1 MGLNAF
7 FTYTLVLGKGVPW
20 QTALGIVFIS
30 GFFFLI
36 LSIGGIREKIANAI
50 PLPLKIAVGGGIGMF
65 ITLIGLKNM
74 GVVVANDSTLVALG
88 PITTTVLI
96 GIVGLIVSMVLEIE
110 RVKGGMLIGI
120 LVSTILAFITGNV
133 DVPSQFISMP
143 PSAAPIAMKLDIIG
157 AFKLSLIGP
166 IFSFMFVDLFDTLGT
181 LISCSKQMG
190 MVDEKGGMLIGILV
204 STILAFITGNV
215 DVPSQIISMPPS
227 AAPIA
232 MKLDIVGALKLSLIG
247 PIFSFM
253 FVDLFD
259 TLGTLIS
266 CSKQMGMVD
275 EKGHIQGLGKML
287 YTDVSAT
294 IAGAMMG
301 TSTVTTFVE
310 SAAGV
315 AVGARTGFAS
325 VITALMFI
333 GALFFSPIVGVV
345 PAYATAPA
353 LIIVGGYMFKN
364 VKDLDFT
371 DMKSLFPA
379 FIIIVAMPLTYSISI
394 GATAPALIIVGGYMF
409 KNVKDLDFTDM
420 KSLFPAFI
428 IIVAMPLTYS
438 ISIGL
443 SLGFLAYIL
452 LHLVTGDFKKIN
464 FTLLFIGALCF
475 VNLVV

>member
-1 MGLNAF
+1 MSQNDGILENYFKISERGSSVKQEIIGGITTFLAMSYIIFVNPAILGDAGMDRGALITVTCLASALATMLSGVWANAPFALAPGMGLNAF

-74 GVVVANDSTLVALG
+74 GVVVANDATLVALG

-96 GIVGLIVSMVLEIE
+96 GVAGLIVSMVLEIE

-143 PSAAPIAMKLDIIG
+143 PSVAPIAMKLDIIG
-157 AFKLSLIGP
+157 AF
-166 IFSFMFVDLFDTLGT
+166 
-181 LISCSKQMG
+181 
-190 MVDEKGGMLIGILV
+190 
-204 STILAFITGNV
+204 
-215 DVPSQIISMPPS
+215 
-227 AAPIA
+227 
-232 MKLDIVGALKLSLIG
+232 KLSLIG

-394 GATAPALIIVGGYMF
+394 G
-409 KNVKDLDFTDM
+409 
-420 KSLFPAFI
+420 
-428 IIVAMPLTYS
+428 
-438 ISIGL
+438 L

-452 LHLVTGDFKKIN
+452 LHLITGDFKKIN

>member
-1 MGLNAF
+1 MSQNAGILENYFKISERGSTVKQEVIGGITTFLAMSYIIFVNPAILGDAGMDRGALITVTCLASALATLLSGVWANAPFALAPGMGLNAF

-74 GVVVANDSTLVALG
+74 GVVVANDATLVALG

-143 PSAAPIAMKLDIIG
+143 PSAAPIAMKLDII
-157 AFKLSLIGP
+157 
-166 IFSFMFVDLFDTLGT
+166 
-181 LISCSKQMG
+181 
-190 MVDEKGGMLIGILV
+190 
-204 STILAFITGNV
+204 
-215 DVPSQIISMPPS
+215 
-227 AAPIA
+227 
-232 MKLDIVGALKLSLIG
+232 GALKLSLIG

-315 AVGARTGFAS
+315 AIGARTGLAS
-325 VITALMFI
+325 VVTALMFI
-333 GALFFSPIVGVV
+333 GALFFAPIVGVV
-345 PAYATAPA
+345 PAY
-353 LIIVGGYMFKN
+353 
-364 VKDLDFT
+364 
-371 DMKSLFPA
+371 
-379 FIIIVAMPLTYSISI
+379 
-394 GATAPALIIVGGYMF
+394 ATAPALIIVGGYMF

-452 LHLVTGDFKKIN
+452 LHLLTGDFKKIN

-475 VNLVV
+475 VNLIV

>member
-1 MGLNAF
+1 MSQNAGILENYFKISERGSTVKQEVIGGITTFLAMSYIIFVNPAILGDAGMDRGALITVTCLASALATLLSGVWANAPFALAPGMGLNAF

-74 GVVVANDSTLVALG
+74 GVVVANDATLVALG

-96 GIVGLIVSMVLEIE
+96 GVAGLIVSMVLEIE

-190 MVDEKGGMLIGILV
+190 MVDEKG
-204 STILAFITGNV
+204 
-215 DVPSQIISMPPS
+215 
-227 AAPIA
+227 
-232 MKLDIVGALKLSLIG
+232 
-247 PIFSFM
+247 
-253 FVDLFD
+253 
-259 TLGTLIS
+259 
-266 CSKQMGMVD
+266 
-275 EKGHIQGLGKML
+275 HIQGLGKML

-315 AVGARTGFAS
+315 AIGARTGLAS

-345 PAYATAPA
+345 PAY
-353 LIIVGGYMFKN
+353 
-364 VKDLDFT
+364 
-371 DMKSLFPA
+371 
-379 FIIIVAMPLTYSISI
+379 
-394 GATAPALIIVGGYMF
+394 ATAPALIIVGGYMF

-475 VNLVV
+475 VNLIV

>member
-1 MGLNAF
+1 MSQNTGILENYFKISERGSTVKQEVIGGITTFLAMSYIIFVNPAILGDAGMDRGALITVTCLASALATLLSGVWANAPFALAPGMGLNAF

-74 GVVVANDSTLVALG
+74 GVVVANDATLVALG

-157 AFKLSLIGP
+157 AF
-166 IFSFMFVDLFDTLGT
+166 
-181 LISCSKQMG
+181 
-190 MVDEKGGMLIGILV
+190 
-204 STILAFITGNV
+204 
-215 DVPSQIISMPPS
+215 
-227 AAPIA
+227 
-232 MKLDIVGALKLSLIG
+232 KLSLIG

-394 GATAPALIIVGGYMF
+394 G
-409 KNVKDLDFTDM
+409 
-420 KSLFPAFI
+420 
-428 IIVAMPLTYS
+428 
-438 ISIGL
+438 L

-452 LHLVTGDFKKIN
+452 LHLLTGDFKKIN

>member
-1 MGLNAF
+1 MSQNTGILENYFKISERGSTVKQEVIGGITTFLAMSYIIFVNPAILGDAGMDRGALITVTCLASALATLLSGVWANAPFALAPGMGLNAF

-74 GVVVANDSTLVALG
+74 GVVVANDATLVALG

-96 GIVGLIVSMVLEIE
+96 GIAGLIVSMVLEIE

-190 MVDEKGGMLIGILV
+190 MVDEKG
-204 STILAFITGNV
+204 
-215 DVPSQIISMPPS
+215 
-227 AAPIA
+227 
-232 MKLDIVGALKLSLIG
+232 
-247 PIFSFM
+247 
-253 FVDLFD
+253 
-259 TLGTLIS
+259 
-266 CSKQMGMVD
+266 
-275 EKGHIQGLGKML
+275 HIQGLGKML

-315 AVGARTGFAS
+315 AIGARTGLAS
-325 VITALMFI
+325 VVTALMFI
-333 GALFFSPIVGVV
+333 GALFFAPIVGVV
-345 PAYATAPA
+345 PAY
-353 LIIVGGYMFKN
+353 
-364 VKDLDFT
+364 
-371 DMKSLFPA
+371 
-379 FIIIVAMPLTYSISI
+379 
-394 GATAPALIIVGGYMF
+394 ATAPALIIVGGYMF

-452 LHLVTGDFKKIN
+452 LHLLTGDFKKIN

>member
-1 MGLNAF
+1 MSQNAGILENYFKISERGSTVKQEVIGGITTFLAMSYIIFVNPAILGDAGMDRGALITVTCLASALATLLSGVWANAPFALAPGMGLNAF

-36 LSIGGIREKIANAI
+36 LSIGGVREKIANAI

-74 GVVVANDSTLVALG
+74 GIVVANDATLVALG

-96 GIVGLIVSMVLEIE
+96 GVVGLIVSMVLEIE

-190 MVDEKGGMLIGILV
+190 MVDEKG
-204 STILAFITGNV
+204 
-215 DVPSQIISMPPS
+215 
-227 AAPIA
+227 
-232 MKLDIVGALKLSLIG
+232 
-247 PIFSFM
+247 
-253 FVDLFD
+253 
-259 TLGTLIS
+259 
-266 CSKQMGMVD
+266 
-275 EKGHIQGLGKML
+275 HIQGLGKML

-315 AVGARTGFAS
+315 AIGARTGLAS
-325 VITALMFI
+325 VVTALMFI
-333 GALFFSPIVGVV
+333 GALFFAPIVGVV
-345 PAYATAPA
+345 PAY
-353 LIIVGGYMFKN
+353 
-364 VKDLDFT
+364 
-371 DMKSLFPA
+371 
-379 FIIIVAMPLTYSISI
+379 
-394 GATAPALIIVGGYMF
+394 ATAPALIIVGGYMF

-452 LHLVTGDFKKIN
+452 LHLLTGDFKKIN

-475 VNLVV
+475 VNLIV

>member
-1 MGLNAF
+1 MSQNTGILENYFKISERGSTVKQEVIGGITTFLAMSYIIFVNPAILGDAGMDRGALITVTCLASALATLLSGVWANAPFALAPGMGLNAF

-74 GVVVANDSTLVALG
+74 GVVVANDATLVALG

-96 GIVGLIVSMVLEIE
+96 GVAGLIVSMVLEIE

-143 PSAAPIAMKLDIIG
+143 PSVAPIAMKLDIIG
-157 AFKLSLIGP
+157 AF
-166 IFSFMFVDLFDTLGT
+166 
-181 LISCSKQMG
+181 
-190 MVDEKGGMLIGILV
+190 
-204 STILAFITGNV
+204 
-215 DVPSQIISMPPS
+215 
-227 AAPIA
+227 
-232 MKLDIVGALKLSLIG
+232 KLSLIG

-394 GATAPALIIVGGYMF
+394 G
-409 KNVKDLDFTDM
+409 
-420 KSLFPAFI
+420 
-428 IIVAMPLTYS
+428 
-438 ISIGL
+438 L

-452 LHLVTGDFKKIN
+452 LHLLTGDFKKIN

-475 VNLVV
+475 VNLIV

>member
-1 MGLNAF
+1 MSQNAGILENYFKISERGSTVKQEVIGGITTFLAMSYIIFVNPAILGDAGMDRGALITVTCLASALATLLSGVWANAPFALAPGMGLNAF

-74 GVVVANDSTLVALG
+74 GVVVANDVTLVALG

-96 GIVGLIVSMVLEIE
+96 GVAGLIVSMVLEIE

-190 MVDEKGGMLIGILV
+190 MVDEKG
-204 STILAFITGNV
+204 
-215 DVPSQIISMPPS
+215 
-227 AAPIA
+227 
-232 MKLDIVGALKLSLIG
+232 
-247 PIFSFM
+247 
-253 FVDLFD
+253 
-259 TLGTLIS
+259 
-266 CSKQMGMVD
+266 
-275 EKGHIQGLGKML
+275 HIQGLGKML

-315 AVGARTGFAS
+315 AIGARTGLAS
-325 VITALMFI
+325 VVTALMFI
-333 GALFFSPIVGVV
+333 GALFFAPIVGVV
-345 PAYATAPA
+345 PAY
-353 LIIVGGYMFKN
+353 
-364 VKDLDFT
+364 
-371 DMKSLFPA
+371 
-379 FIIIVAMPLTYSISI
+379 
-394 GATAPALIIVGGYMF
+394 ATAPALIIVGGYMF

-452 LHLVTGDFKKIN
+452 LHLLTGDFKKIN

-475 VNLVV
+475 VNLIV

>member
-1 MGLNAF
+1 MSQNAGILENYFKISERGSTVKQEVIGGITTFLAMSYIIFVNPAILGDAGMDRGALITVTCLASALATLLSGVWANAPFALAPGMGLNAF

-74 GVVVANDSTLVALG
+74 GVVVANDATLVALG

-96 GIVGLIVSMVLEIE
+96 GVAGLIVSMVLEIE
-110 RVKGGMLIGI
+110 RV
-120 LVSTILAFITGNV
+120 
-133 DVPSQFISMP
+133 
-143 PSAAPIAMKLDIIG
+143 
-157 AFKLSLIGP
+157 
-166 IFSFMFVDLFDTLGT
+166 
-181 LISCSKQMG
+181 
-190 MVDEKGGMLIGILV
+190 KGGMLIGILV

-232 MKLDIVGALKLSLIG
+232 MKLDIIGALKLSLIG

-275 EKGHIQGLGKML
+275 EKGHIQGLGKMI

-315 AVGARTGFAS
+315 AIGARTGLAS
-325 VITALMFI
+325 VVTALMFI
-333 GALFFSPIVGVV
+333 GALFFAPIVGVV
-345 PAYATAPA
+345 PAY
-353 LIIVGGYMFKN
+353 
-364 VKDLDFT
+364 
-371 DMKSLFPA
+371 
-379 FIIIVAMPLTYSISI
+379 
-394 GATAPALIIVGGYMF
+394 ATAPALIIVGGYMF

-452 LHLVTGDFKKIN
+452 LHLLTGDFKKIN

-475 VNLVV
+475 VNLIV

>member
-1 MGLNAF
+1 MSQNAGILENYFKISERGSTVKQEVIGGITTFLAMSYIIFVNPAILGDAGMDRGALITVTCLASALATLLSGVWANAPFALAPGMGLNAF

-74 GVVVANDSTLVALG
+74 GVVVANDATLVALG

-157 AFKLSLIGP
+157 AF
-166 IFSFMFVDLFDTLGT
+166 
-181 LISCSKQMG
+181 
-190 MVDEKGGMLIGILV
+190 
-204 STILAFITGNV
+204 
-215 DVPSQIISMPPS
+215 
-227 AAPIA
+227 
-232 MKLDIVGALKLSLIG
+232 KLSLIG

-394 GATAPALIIVGGYMF
+394 G
-409 KNVKDLDFTDM
+409 
-420 KSLFPAFI
+420 
-428 IIVAMPLTYS
+428 
-438 ISIGL
+438 L

-452 LHLVTGDFKKIN
+452 LHLLTGDFKKIN

-475 VNLVV
+475 VNLIV

>member
-1 MGLNAF
+1 MSQNAGILENYFKISERGSTVKQEVIGGITTFLAMSYIIFVNPAILGDAGMDRGALITVTCLASALATLLSGVWANAPFALAPGMGLNAF

-74 GVVVANDSTLVALG
+74 GVVVANDATLVALG

-96 GIVGLIVSMVLEIE
+96 GVAGLIVSMVLEIE

-133 DVPSQFISMP
+133 DIPSQF
-143 PSAAPIAMKLDIIG
+143 
-157 AFKLSLIGP
+157 
-166 IFSFMFVDLFDTLGT
+166 
-181 LISCSKQMG
+181 
-190 MVDEKGGMLIGILV
+190 
-204 STILAFITGNV
+204 
-215 DVPSQIISMPPS
+215 ISMPPS

-315 AVGARTGFAS
+315 AIGARTGLAS
-325 VITALMFI
+325 VVTALMFI
-333 GALFFSPIVGVV
+333 GALFFAPIVGVV
-345 PAYATAPA
+345 PAY
-353 LIIVGGYMFKN
+353 
-364 VKDLDFT
+364 
-371 DMKSLFPA
+371 
-379 FIIIVAMPLTYSISI
+379 
-394 GATAPALIIVGGYMF
+394 ATAPALIIVGGYMF

-452 LHLVTGDFKKIN
+452 LHLLTGDFKKIN

-475 VNLVV
+475 VNLIV

>member
-1 MGLNAF
+1 MSQNTGILENYFKISERGSTVKQEVIGGITTFLAMSYIIFVNPAILGDAGMDRGALITVTCLASALATLLSGVWANAPFALAPGMGLNAF

-74 GVVVANDSTLVALG
+74 GVVVANDATLVALG

-96 GIVGLIVSMVLEIE
+96 GIAGLIVSMVLEIE

-190 MVDEKGGMLIGILV
+190 MVDEKG
-204 STILAFITGNV
+204 
-215 DVPSQIISMPPS
+215 
-227 AAPIA
+227 
-232 MKLDIVGALKLSLIG
+232 
-247 PIFSFM
+247 
-253 FVDLFD
+253 
-259 TLGTLIS
+259 
-266 CSKQMGMVD
+266 
-275 EKGHIQGLGKML
+275 HIQGLGKML

-315 AVGARTGFAS
+315 AIGARTGLAS
-325 VITALMFI
+325 VVTALMFI
-333 GALFFSPIVGVV
+333 GALFFAPIVGVV
-345 PAYATAPA
+345 PAY
-353 LIIVGGYMFKN
+353 
-364 VKDLDFT
+364 
-371 DMKSLFPA
+371 
-379 FIIIVAMPLTYSISI
+379 
-394 GATAPALIIVGGYMF
+394 ATAPALIIVGGYMF

-452 LHLVTGDFKKIN
+452 LHLLTGDFKKIN

-475 VNLVV
+475 VNLIV

>member
-1 MGLNAF
+1 MSQNAGILENYFKISERGSTVKQEVIGGITTFLAMSYIIFVNPAILGDAGMDRGALITVTCLASALATLLSGVWANAPFALAPGMGLNAF

-74 GVVVANDSTLVALG
+74 GVVVANDATLVALG

-96 GIVGLIVSMVLEIE
+96 GVAGLIVSMVLEIE

-120 LVSTILAFITGNV
+120 LVSTILAFIT
-133 DVPSQFISMP
+133 
-143 PSAAPIAMKLDIIG
+143 A
-157 AFKLSLIGP
+157 
-166 IFSFMFVDLFDTLGT
+166 
-181 LISCSKQMG
+181 
-190 MVDEKGGMLIGILV
+190 
-204 STILAFITGNV
+204 NV

-232 MKLDIVGALKLSLIG
+232 MKLDIIGALKLSLIG

-315 AVGARTGFAS
+315 AIGARTGLAS
-325 VITALMFI
+325 VVTALMFI
-333 GALFFSPIVGVV
+333 GALFFAPIVGVV
-345 PAYATAPA
+345 PAY
-353 LIIVGGYMFKN
+353 
-364 VKDLDFT
+364 
-371 DMKSLFPA
+371 
-379 FIIIVAMPLTYSISI
+379 
-394 GATAPALIIVGGYMF
+394 ATAPALIIVGGYMF

-452 LHLVTGDFKKIN
+452 LHLLTGDFKKIN

-475 VNLVV
+475 VNLIV

>member
-1 MGLNAF
+1 MSQNAGILENYFKISERGSTVKQEVIGGITTFLAMSYIIFVNPAILGDAGMDRGALITVTCLASALATLLSGVWANAPFALAPGMGLNAF

-74 GVVVANDSTLVALG
+74 GVVVANDATLVALG

-96 GIVGLIVSMVLEIE
+96 GVAGLIVSMVLEIE

-143 PSAAPIAMKLDIIG
+143 PSA
-157 AFKLSLIGP
+157 
-166 IFSFMFVDLFDTLGT
+166 T
-181 LISCSKQMG
+181 
-190 MVDEKGGMLIGILV
+190 
-204 STILAFITGNV
+204 
-215 DVPSQIISMPPS
+215 
-227 AAPIA
+227 PIA

-315 AVGARTGFAS
+315 AIGARTGLAS
-325 VITALMFI
+325 VVTALMFI
-333 GALFFSPIVGVV
+333 GALFFAPIVGVV
-345 PAYATAPA
+345 PAY
-353 LIIVGGYMFKN
+353 
-364 VKDLDFT
+364 
-371 DMKSLFPA
+371 
-379 FIIIVAMPLTYSISI
+379 
-394 GATAPALIIVGGYMF
+394 ATAPALIIVGGYMF

-452 LHLVTGDFKKIN
+452 LHLLTGDFKKIN

-475 VNLVV
+475 VNLIV

>member
-1 MGLNAF
+1 MSQNAGILENYFKISERGSTVKQEVIGGITTFLAMSYIIFVNPAILGDAGMDRGALITVTCLASALATLLSGVWANAPFALAPGMGLNAF

-74 GVVVANDSTLVALG
+74 GVVVANDATLVALG

-190 MVDEKGGMLIGILV
+190 MVDEKG
-204 STILAFITGNV
+204 
-215 DVPSQIISMPPS
+215 
-227 AAPIA
+227 
-232 MKLDIVGALKLSLIG
+232 
-247 PIFSFM
+247 
-253 FVDLFD
+253 
-259 TLGTLIS
+259 
-266 CSKQMGMVD
+266 
-275 EKGHIQGLGKML
+275 HIQGLGKML

-315 AVGARTGFAS
+315 AIGARTGLAS
-325 VITALMFI
+325 VVTALMFI
-333 GALFFSPIVGVV
+333 GALFFAPIVGVV

-371 DMKSLFPA
+371 DMKSLF
-379 FIIIVAMPLTYSISI
+379 S
-394 GATAPALIIVGGYMF
+394 
-409 KNVKDLDFTDM
+409 
-420 KSLFPAFI
+420 AFI

-452 LHLVTGDFKKIN
+452 LHLLTGDFKKIN

>member
-1 MGLNAF
+1 MSQNTGILENYFKISERGSTVKQEVIGGITTFLAMSYIIFVNPAILGDAGMDRGALITVTCLASALATLLSGVWANAPFALAPGMGLNAF

-74 GVVVANDSTLVALG
+74 GVVVANDATLVALG

-190 MVDEKGGMLIGILV
+190 MVDEKG
-204 STILAFITGNV
+204 
-215 DVPSQIISMPPS
+215 
-227 AAPIA
+227 
-232 MKLDIVGALKLSLIG
+232 
-247 PIFSFM
+247 
-253 FVDLFD
+253 
-259 TLGTLIS
+259 
-266 CSKQMGMVD
+266 
-275 EKGHIQGLGKML
+275 HIQGLGKML

-315 AVGARTGFAS
+315 AIGARTGFAS

-364 VKDLDFT
+364 VKALDFS

-379 FIIIVAMPLTYSISI
+379 FINIVA
-394 GATAPALIIVGGYMF
+394 
-409 KNVKDLDFTDM
+409 
-420 KSLFPAFI
+420 
-428 IIVAMPLTYS
+428 
-438 ISIGL
+438 
-443 SLGFLAYIL
+443 IL
-452 LHLVTGDFKKIN
+452 LT
-464 FTLLFIGALCF
+464 
-475 VNLVV
+475 

>member
-1 MGLNAF
+1 MSQNTGILENYFKISERGSTVKQEIIGGITTFLAMSYIIFVNPAILGDAGMDRGALITVTCLASALATLLSGVWANAPFALAPGMGLNAF

-74 GVVVANDSTLVALG
+74 GVVVANDATLVALG

-190 MVDEKGGMLIGILV
+190 MVDEKG
-204 STILAFITGNV
+204 
-215 DVPSQIISMPPS
+215 
-227 AAPIA
+227 
-232 MKLDIVGALKLSLIG
+232 
-247 PIFSFM
+247 
-253 FVDLFD
+253 
-259 TLGTLIS
+259 
-266 CSKQMGMVD
+266 
-275 EKGHIQGLGKML
+275 HIQGLGKML

-315 AVGARTGFAS
+315 AIGARTGFAS

-345 PAYATAPA
+345 PAY
-353 LIIVGGYMFKN
+353 
-364 VKDLDFT
+364 
-371 DMKSLFPA
+371 
-379 FIIIVAMPLTYSISI
+379 
-394 GATAPALIIVGGYMF
+394 ATAPALIIVGGYMF

>member
-1 MGLNAF
+1 MSQNTGILENYFKISERGSTVKQEVIGGITTFLAMSYIIFVNPAILGDAGMDRGALITVTCLASALATLLSGVWANAPFALAPGMGLNAF

-74 GVVVANDSTLVALG
+74 GVVVANDATLVALG

-96 GIVGLIVSMVLEIE
+96 GIAGLIVSMVLEIE

-190 MVDEKGGMLIGILV
+190 MVDEKG
-204 STILAFITGNV
+204 
-215 DVPSQIISMPPS
+215 
-227 AAPIA
+227 
-232 MKLDIVGALKLSLIG
+232 
-247 PIFSFM
+247 
-253 FVDLFD
+253 
-259 TLGTLIS
+259 
-266 CSKQMGMVD
+266 
-275 EKGHIQGLGKML
+275 HIQGLGKML

-315 AVGARTGFAS
+315 AIGARTGLAS
-325 VITALMFI
+325 VVTALMFI
-333 GALFFSPIVGVV
+333 GALFFAPIVGVV
-345 PAYATAPA
+345 PAY
-353 LIIVGGYMFKN
+353 
-364 VKDLDFT
+364 
-371 DMKSLFPA
+371 
-379 FIIIVAMPLTYSISI
+379 
-394 GATAPALIIVGGYMF
+394 ATAPALIIVGGYMF

-452 LHLVTGDFKKIN
+452 FHLLTGDFKKIN

-475 VNLVV
+475 VNLIV

>member
-1 MGLNAF
+1 MSQNAGILENYFKISERGSSVKQEVIGGVTTFLAMSYIIFVNPAILGDAGMDRGALITVTCLASALATLLSGVWANAPFALAPGMGLNAF

-74 GVVVANDSTLVALG
+74 GVVVANDATLVALG

-96 GIVGLIVSMVLEIE
+96 GVAGLIVSMVLEIE

-143 PSAAPIAMKLDIIG
+143 PSAAPIAMKLDI
-157 AFKLSLIGP
+157 
-166 IFSFMFVDLFDTLGT
+166 
-181 LISCSKQMG
+181 
-190 MVDEKGGMLIGILV
+190 
-204 STILAFITGNV
+204 
-215 DVPSQIISMPPS
+215 
-227 AAPIA
+227 
-232 MKLDIVGALKLSLIG
+232 VGALKLSLVG

-275 EKGHIQGLGKML
+275 EKGHIQGLGRML

-294 IAGAMMG
+294 IVGAMMG

-315 AVGARTGFAS
+315 AIGARTGLAS
-325 VITALMFI
+325 VVTALMFI
-333 GALFFSPIVGVV
+333 GALFFAPIVGVV
-345 PAYATAPA
+345 PAY
-353 LIIVGGYMFKN
+353 
-364 VKDLDFT
+364 
-371 DMKSLFPA
+371 
-379 FIIIVAMPLTYSISI
+379 
-394 GATAPALIIVGGYMF
+394 ATAPALIIVGGYMF

-452 LHLVTGDFKKIN
+452 LHLLTGDFKKIN

-475 VNLVV
+475 VNLIV

>member
-1 MGLNAF
+1 MSQNTGILENYFKISERGSTVKQEIIGGITTFLAMSYIIFVNPAILGDAGMDRGALITVTCLASALATLLSGVWANAPFALAPGMGLNAF

-74 GVVVANDSTLVALG
+74 GVVVANDATLVALG

-190 MVDEKGGMLIGILV
+190 MVDEKG
-204 STILAFITGNV
+204 
-215 DVPSQIISMPPS
+215 
-227 AAPIA
+227 
-232 MKLDIVGALKLSLIG
+232 
-247 PIFSFM
+247 
-253 FVDLFD
+253 
-259 TLGTLIS
+259 
-266 CSKQMGMVD
+266 
-275 EKGHIQGLGKML
+275 HIQGLGKML

-315 AVGARTGFAS
+315 AIGARTGFAS

-394 GATAPALIIVGGYMF
+394 G
-409 KNVKDLDFTDM
+409 
-420 KSLFPAFI
+420 
-428 IIVAMPLTYS
+428 
-438 ISIGL
+438 L

-464 FTLLFIGALCF
+464 FTLLFLSLIHI
-475 VNLVV
+475 

>member
-1 MGLNAF
+1 MSQNAGILENYFKISERGSTVKQEVIGGITTFLAMSYIIFVNPAILGDAGMDRGALITVTCLASALATLLSGVWANAPFALAPGMGLNAF

-74 GVVVANDSTLVALG
+74 GVVVANDATLVALG

-190 MVDEKGGMLIGILV
+190 MVDEKG
-204 STILAFITGNV
+204 
-215 DVPSQIISMPPS
+215 
-227 AAPIA
+227 
-232 MKLDIVGALKLSLIG
+232 
-247 PIFSFM
+247 
-253 FVDLFD
+253 
-259 TLGTLIS
+259 
-266 CSKQMGMVD
+266 
-275 EKGHIQGLGKML
+275 HIQGLGKML

-315 AVGARTGFAS
+315 AIGARTGLAS
-325 VITALMFI
+325 VVTALMFI
-333 GALFFSPIVGVV
+333 GALFFAPIVGVV
-345 PAYATAPA
+345 PAY
-353 LIIVGGYMFKN
+353 
-364 VKDLDFT
+364 
-371 DMKSLFPA
+371 
-379 FIIIVAMPLTYSISI
+379 
-394 GATAPALIIVGGYMF
+394 ATAPALIIVGGYMF

-452 LHLVTGDFKKIN
+452 LHLLTGDFKKIN

>member
-1 MGLNAF
+1 MAQNTGILENYFKISERGSSLKQEVIGGVTTFLAMSYIIFVNPAILGDAGMDRGALITVTCLASALATLLSGVWANAPFALAPGMGLNAF

-30 GFFFLI
+30 GFFFLL

-74 GVVVANDSTLVALG
+74 GIVVENPATLVGLG
-88 PITTTVLI
+88 AMTTTVLI
-96 GIVGLIVSMVLEIE
+96 GIAGLIVSMVLEIKQ
-110 RVKGGMLIGI
+110 VKGGMLIGI
-120 LVSTILAFITGNV
+120 LVSTLLAFITGNV
-133 DVPSQFISMP
+133 AVPSQVISMP
-143 PSAAPIAMKLDIIG
+143 PSPAPIAMKLDILG
-157 AFKLSLIGP
+157 AF
-166 IFSFMFVDLFDTLGT
+166 
-181 LISCSKQMG
+181 
-190 MVDEKGGMLIGILV
+190 
-204 STILAFITGNV
+204 
-215 DVPSQIISMPPS
+215 
-227 AAPIA
+227 
-232 MKLDIVGALKLSLIG
+232 KLSLIG

-294 IAGAMMG
+294 IAGAVMG

-315 AVGARTGFAS
+315 AIGARTGLAS
-325 VITALMFI
+325 VVTALMFL

-394 GATAPALIIVGGYMF
+394 G
-409 KNVKDLDFTDM
+409 
-420 KSLFPAFI
+420 
-428 IIVAMPLTYS
+428 
-438 ISIGL
+438 L

-452 LHLVTGDFKKIN
+452 IHLITLDFQKIN
-464 FTLLFIGALCF
+464 FTLLFIGALCL
-475 VNLVV
+475 VNLIV

>member
-1 MGLNAF
+1 MSQNAGILENYFKISERGSTVKQEVIGGITTFLAMSYIIFVNPAILGDAGMDRGALITVTCLASALATLLSGVWANAPFALAPGMGLNAF

-74 GVVVANDSTLVALG
+74 GVVVANDATLVALG

-96 GIVGLIVSMVLEIE
+96 GVAGLIVSMVLEIE

-190 MVDEKGGMLIGILV
+190 MVDEKG
-204 STILAFITGNV
+204 
-215 DVPSQIISMPPS
+215 
-227 AAPIA
+227 
-232 MKLDIVGALKLSLIG
+232 
-247 PIFSFM
+247 
-253 FVDLFD
+253 
-259 TLGTLIS
+259 
-266 CSKQMGMVD
+266 
-275 EKGHIQGLGKML
+275 HIQGLGKML

-294 IAGAMMG
+294 IAGAVMG

-315 AVGARTGFAS
+315 AIGARTGLAS

-333 GALFFSPIVGVV
+333 GALFFAPIVGVV
-345 PAYATAPA
+345 PAY
-353 LIIVGGYMFKN
+353 
-364 VKDLDFT
+364 
-371 DMKSLFPA
+371 
-379 FIIIVAMPLTYSISI
+379 
-394 GATAPALIIVGGYMF
+394 ATAPALIIVGGYMF

-452 LHLVTGDFKKIN
+452 LHLLTGDFKKIN

-475 VNLVV
+475 VNLIV

>member
-1 MGLNAF
+1 MSQNTGILENYFKISERGSTVKQEVIGGITTFLAMSYIIFVNPAILGDAGMDRGALITVTCLASALATLLSGVWANAPFALAPGMGLNAF

-74 GVVVANDSTLVALG
+74 GVVVANDATLVALG

-190 MVDEKGGMLIGILV
+190 MVDEKG
-204 STILAFITGNV
+204 
-215 DVPSQIISMPPS
+215 
-227 AAPIA
+227 
-232 MKLDIVGALKLSLIG
+232 
-247 PIFSFM
+247 
-253 FVDLFD
+253 
-259 TLGTLIS
+259 
-266 CSKQMGMVD
+266 
-275 EKGHIQGLGKML
+275 HIQGLGKML

-315 AVGARTGFAS
+315 AIGARTGLAS
-325 VITALMFI
+325 VVTALMFI

-345 PAYATAPA
+345 P
-353 LIIVGGYMFKN
+353 
-364 VKDLDFT
+364 
-371 DMKSLFPA
+371 
-379 FIIIVAMPLTYSISI
+379 TY
-394 GATAPALIIVGGYMF
+394 ATAPALIIVGGYMF

>member
-1 MGLNAF
+1 MSYIIFVNPAILGDAGMDRGALITVTCLASALATLLSGVWANAPFALAPGMGLNAF

-74 GVVVANDSTLVALG
+74 GVVVANDATLVALG

-133 DVPSQFISMP
+133 DVTSQFISMP

-157 AFKLSLIGP
+157 AF
-166 IFSFMFVDLFDTLGT
+166 
-181 LISCSKQMG
+181 
-190 MVDEKGGMLIGILV
+190 
-204 STILAFITGNV
+204 
-215 DVPSQIISMPPS
+215 
-227 AAPIA
+227 
-232 MKLDIVGALKLSLIG
+232 KLSLIG

-315 AVGARTGFAS
+315 AIGARTGLAA
-325 VITALMFI
+325 VVTALMFI

-345 PAYATAPA
+345 PAY
-353 LIIVGGYMFKN
+353 
-364 VKDLDFT
+364 
-371 DMKSLFPA
+371 
-379 FIIIVAMPLTYSISI
+379 
-394 GATAPALIIVGGYMF
+394 ATAPALIIVGGYMF

>member
-1 MGLNAF
+1 MSQNAGILENYFKISERGSTVKQEVIGGITTFLAMSYIIFVNPAILGDAGMDRGALITVTCLASALATLLSGVWANAPFALAPGMGLNAF

-74 GVVVANDSTLVALG
+74 GVVVANDATLVALG

-157 AFKLSLIGP
+157 AF
-166 IFSFMFVDLFDTLGT
+166 
-181 LISCSKQMG
+181 
-190 MVDEKGGMLIGILV
+190 
-204 STILAFITGNV
+204 
-215 DVPSQIISMPPS
+215 
-227 AAPIA
+227 
-232 MKLDIVGALKLSLIG
+232 KLSLIG

-371 DMKSLFPA
+371 DMKSLF
-379 FIIIVAMPLTYSISI
+379 S
-394 GATAPALIIVGGYMF
+394 
-409 KNVKDLDFTDM
+409 
-420 KSLFPAFI
+420 AFI

-452 LHLVTGDFKKIN
+452 LHLITGDFKKIN

>member
-1 MGLNAF
+1 MSQNTGILENYFKISERGSTLKQEVIGGITTFLAMSYIIFVNPAILGDAGMDRGALITVTCLASALATLLSGVWANAPFALAPGMGLNAF

-65 ITLIGLKNM
+65 ITLIGLRNM
-74 GVVVANDSTLVALG
+74 GVVAGNPATLVGLG

-96 GIVGLIVSMVLEIE
+96 GVAGLIVSMVLEIKQ
-110 RVKGGMLIGI
+110 VKGGMLIGI
-120 LVSTILAFITGNV
+120 LVSTLLAFITGNV
-133 DVPSQFISMP
+133 AVPSQVISMP
-143 PSAAPIAMKLDIIG
+143 PSPAPIAMKLDIIG
-157 AFKLSLIGP
+157 AF
-166 IFSFMFVDLFDTLGT
+166 
-181 LISCSKQMG
+181 
-190 MVDEKGGMLIGILV
+190 
-204 STILAFITGNV
+204 
-215 DVPSQIISMPPS
+215 
-227 AAPIA
+227 
-232 MKLDIVGALKLSLIG
+232 KLSLIG

-294 IAGAMMG
+294 IAGAVMG

-315 AVGARTGFAS
+315 AIGARTGLAS
-325 VITALMFI
+325 VVTALMFI

-394 GATAPALIIVGGYMF
+394 G
-409 KNVKDLDFTDM
+409 
-420 KSLFPAFI
+420 
-428 IIVAMPLTYS
+428 
-438 ISIGL
+438 L

-452 LHLVTGDFKKIN
+452 IHLITGDFKKIN
-464 FTLLFIGALCF
+464 FTLLFIGALCL
-475 VNLVV
+475 VNLIV

>member
-1 MGLNAF
+1 MSQNTGILENYFKISERGSTVKQEIIGGITTFLAMSYIIFVNPAILGDAGMDRGALITVTCLASALATLLSGVWANAPFALAPGMGLNAF

-74 GVVVANDSTLVALG
+74 GVVVANDATLVALG

-190 MVDEKGGMLIGILV
+190 MVDEKG
-204 STILAFITGNV
+204 
-215 DVPSQIISMPPS
+215 
-227 AAPIA
+227 
-232 MKLDIVGALKLSLIG
+232 
-247 PIFSFM
+247 
-253 FVDLFD
+253 
-259 TLGTLIS
+259 
-266 CSKQMGMVD
+266 
-275 EKGHIQGLGKML
+275 HIQGLGKML

-315 AVGARTGFAS
+315 AIGARTGLAS
-325 VITALMFI
+325 VVTALMFI

-345 PAYATAPA
+345 PAY
-353 LIIVGGYMFKN
+353 
-364 VKDLDFT
+364 
-371 DMKSLFPA
+371 
-379 FIIIVAMPLTYSISI
+379 
-394 GATAPALIIVGGYMF
+394 ATAPALIIVGGYMF

>member
-1 MGLNAF
+1 MSQNAGILENYFKISERGSTVKQEVIGGITTFLAMSYIIFVNPAILGDAGMDRGALITVTCLASALATLLSGVWANAPFALAPGMGLNAF

-74 GVVVANDSTLVALG
+74 GVVVANDATLVALG

-190 MVDEKGGMLIGILV
+190 MVDEKG
-204 STILAFITGNV
+204 
-215 DVPSQIISMPPS
+215 
-227 AAPIA
+227 
-232 MKLDIVGALKLSLIG
+232 
-247 PIFSFM
+247 
-253 FVDLFD
+253 
-259 TLGTLIS
+259 
-266 CSKQMGMVD
+266 
-275 EKGHIQGLGKML
+275 HIQGLGKML

-315 AVGARTGFAS
+315 AIGARTGLAS
-325 VITALMFI
+325 VVTALMFI
-333 GALFFSPIVGVV
+333 GALFFAPIVGVV
-345 PAYATAPA
+345 PAY
-353 LIIVGGYMFKN
+353 
-364 VKDLDFT
+364 
-371 DMKSLFPA
+371 
-379 FIIIVAMPLTYSISI
+379 
-394 GATAPALIIVGGYMF
+394 ATAPALIIVGGYMF

>member
-1 MGLNAF
+1 MSQNTGILENYFKISERGSTVKQEIIGGITTFLAMSYIIFVNPAILGDAGMDRGALITVTCLASALATLLSGVWANAPFALAPGMGLNAF

-74 GVVVANDSTLVALG
+74 GVVVANDATLVALG

-96 GIVGLIVSMVLEIE
+96 GVAGLIVSMVLEIE
-110 RVKGGMLIGI
+110 RV
-120 LVSTILAFITGNV
+120 
-133 DVPSQFISMP
+133 
-143 PSAAPIAMKLDIIG
+143 
-157 AFKLSLIGP
+157 
-166 IFSFMFVDLFDTLGT
+166 
-181 LISCSKQMG
+181 
-190 MVDEKGGMLIGILV
+190 KGGMLIGILV

-232 MKLDIVGALKLSLIG
+232 MKLDIIGAFKLSLIG

-315 AVGARTGFAS
+315 AIGARTGLAS
-325 VITALMFI
+325 VVTALMFI
-333 GALFFSPIVGVV
+333 GALFFAPIVGVV
-345 PAYATAPA
+345 PAY
-353 LIIVGGYMFKN
+353 
-364 VKDLDFT
+364 
-371 DMKSLFPA
+371 
-379 FIIIVAMPLTYSISI
+379 
-394 GATAPALIIVGGYMF
+394 ATAPALIIVGGYMF

-452 LHLVTGDFKKIN
+452 LHLLTGDFKKIN

-475 VNLVV
+475 VNLIV

>member
-1 MGLNAF
+1 MSQNAGILENYFKISERGSTVKQEVIGGITTFLAMSYIIFVNPAILGDAGMDRGALITVTCLASALATLLSGVWANAPFALAPGMGLNAF

-74 GVVVANDSTLVALG
+74 GVVVANDATLVALG

-96 GIVGLIVSMVLEIE
+96 GVAGLIVSMVLEIE

-143 PSAAPIAMKLDIIG
+143 PSAAPIAMKLDII
-157 AFKLSLIGP
+157 
-166 IFSFMFVDLFDTLGT
+166 
-181 LISCSKQMG
+181 
-190 MVDEKGGMLIGILV
+190 
-204 STILAFITGNV
+204 
-215 DVPSQIISMPPS
+215 
-227 AAPIA
+227 
-232 MKLDIVGALKLSLIG
+232 GALKLSLIG

-379 FIIIVAMPLTYSISI
+379 FIIIVAI
-394 GATAPALIIVGGYMF
+394 
-409 KNVKDLDFTDM
+409 
-420 KSLFPAFI
+420 
-428 IIVAMPLTYS
+428 PLTYS

-452 LHLVTGDFKKIN
+452 LHLLTGDFKKIN

-475 VNLVV
+475 VNLIV